1 MNRGISARQ
10 TTIPLAI
17 RPNRQ
22 AHGKSRTFQVVHGL
36 IGVCVFLIASSAG
49 LQTPSCVDHES
60 SDGQFRF
67 NLIIAPGHG
76 PAGGEQI
83 AEVLRSWPN
92 DRQAAFIL
100 DRLGSTIQAKHPEV
114 FP

>member
-22 AHGKSRTFQVVHGL
+22 APGKSRTFQVVHGL
-36 IGVCVFLIASSAG
+36 IGFFVLLIVSSAR
-49 LQTPSCVDHES
+49 LQSPSCVDRES

-67 NLIIAPGHG
+67 DRIIAPGRG
-76 PAGGEQI
+76 LAGGEQI
-83 AEVLRSWPN
+83 AEVLRRWPN
-92 DRQAAFIL
+92 DQQAAFIL
-100 DRLGSTIQAKHPEV
+100 DRPGSTIQAKHPEV